1 MQQPGRQLTKFN
13 VCKTLLDVSQS
24 ATKYGLHAPS
34 ALMLP
39 GTTLLQLDQVGKVLN
54 SRIDPNTAIRRDA
67 TEAITKLMNK
77 LMNQQATQGSVLN
90 SILEMRDFV
99 TGLPVRLNK
108 IMGVIGNAELEVKV
122 RAVDAR
128 LLMEGA
134 QKIANRIAFG
144 IILAVLIIGAS
155 LLMRVET
162 PFRLF
167 GYPALAI
174 LCFLAAA
181 ADGLWLVIGIFVQDQ
196 KKPEKITKVAVTS
209 APTA

>member
-77 LMNQQATQGSVLN
+77 LMNQQATQGSVLH

-174 LCFLAAA
+174 LC
-181 ADGLWLVIGIFVQDQ
+181 
-196 KKPEKITKVAVTS
+196 S
-209 APTA
+209 AL